1 MFSGIVTDVGEL
13 LAIEGPADG
22 PRRLTVG
29 CNYPAEDIG
38 IGCSIACS
46 GVCLTVIE
54 RGRANERTWF
64 SVEAAFETLR
74 TTTISGWQVGRRIN
88 LERALRMG
96 EEIGGHLVSGHVD
109 GRATLIERIDI
120 AGTARFAL
128 RAPGELARFIAS
140 KGSVSLDGVS
150 LTVNDVARDTFS
162 VLIIPHTLKVTTLGD
177 LSTGD
182 ETNLE
187 ADIIARYAA
196 RLLEHMR
203 VPAR

>member
-13 LAIEGPADG
+13 LAIEGPPDG
-22 PRRLTVG
+22 PRRLTIAS
-29 CNYPAEDIG
+29 NYPIEDIG

-54 RGRANERTWF
+54 RGRGNERTWF
-64 SVEAAFETLR
+64 SVEAAGETLR
-74 TTTISGWQVGRRIN
+74 ATTVAGWQVGRRIN
-88 LERALRMG
+88 LERALQMG
-96 EEIGGHLVSGHVD
+96 EEIGGHLVSGHID
-109 GRATLIERIDI
+109 GLATLIERVDT
-120 AGTARFAL
+120 AGTVRLAL

-150 LTVNDVARDTFS
+150 LTVNEVTDDTFS
-162 VLIIPHTLKVTTLGD
+162 VLIIPHTLKVTTLTD
-177 LSTGD
+177 LCTDD
-182 ETNLE
+182 EINLE
-187 ADIIARYAA
+187 VDLIARYTA

>member
-1 MFSGIVTDVGEL
+1 MFSGIVTEVGEL
-13 LAIEGPADG
+13 SAVEGPADG
-22 PRRLTVG
+22 PRSLTIV

-54 RGRANERTWF
+54 RGRANERSWF
-64 SVEAAFETLR
+64 SVEAAGETLR
-74 TTTISGWQVGRRIN
+74 ATTVAGWQVGRRIN
-88 LERALRMG
+88 LERALRIG

-120 AGTARFAL
+120 AGTARLAL
-128 RAPGELARFIAS
+128 RAPGELACFIAS

-150 LTVNDVARDTFS
+150 LTVNEVTDNTFS

-177 LSTGD
+177 LRTGD

-187 ADIIARYAA
+187 VDLIARYAA
-196 RLLEHMR
+196 RFLEHMR